1 MGNPARITREMKKWE
16 AVGVDRVNFLLN
28 ALETVPQEQVLNSLR
43 VFAKHVMPHYQDS
56 STQAAAA
63 GGGR

>member
-1 MGNPARITREMKKWE
+1 
-16 AVGVDRVNFLLN
+16 LN
-28 ALETVPQEQVLNSLR
+28 AIETVPQEQVLNSLR
-43 VFAKHVMPHYQDS
+43 VFAKHVMPHFQDS

>member
-1 MGNPARITREMKKWE
+1 
-16 AVGVDRVNFLLN
+16 VNFLLN

-43 VFAKHVMPHYQDS
+43 VFAKYVMPHFQDS